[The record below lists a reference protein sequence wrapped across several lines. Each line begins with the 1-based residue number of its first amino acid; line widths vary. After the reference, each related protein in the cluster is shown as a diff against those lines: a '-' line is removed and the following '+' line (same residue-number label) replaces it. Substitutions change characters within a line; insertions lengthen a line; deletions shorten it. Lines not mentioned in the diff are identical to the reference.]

1 MFVSVGPPAFTAL
14 SFALLAEQ
22 CLRHFP
28 AGKTAPEHAIEIVG
42 GVSLYYIGFFVAL
55 MFWGLALWFFLI
67 STFSNLAVL
76 GQMDI
81 GVQQLQMFSLIFPN
95 SESCFV
101 VCEKKKLV
109 G

>member
-1 MFVSVGPPAFTAL
+1 MFVSVGPPAFTAV

-28 AGKTAPEHAIEIVG
+28 AGKTAPDHAVEIVG
-42 GVSLYYIGFFVAL
+42 GVSMYYIGLFAAL
-55 MFWGLALWFFLI
+55 IFWGLALWFFLI
-67 STFSNLAVL
+67 STCSNLAVL
-76 GQMDI
+76 GHMDI

-95 SESCFV
+95 SKSCFSV
-101 VCEKKKLV
+101 LRRNI